1 MDNAKD
7 ILKKRKSNR
16 ERLEKEAPDLYHGF
30 NELVKRYYK
39 HGALDRKQKELMAVA
54 ASVATRCIPC
64 LANHANNA
72 ILAGAKRDEVLEA
85 AAIGIEF
92 GGGPFIS
99 YSTLTFQDGSTIIT
113 HNKGISKEHSASG
126 PPEIKITAEII
137 KGTGRFEGIKGTVST
152 WNKAMPL
159 EKGELGEKILGET
172 TLTYTLPKK

>member
-16 ERLEKEAPDLYHGF
+16 ERLEKEAPDIYHGF
-30 NELVKRYYK
+30 NELMKHYYK

-54 ASVATRCIPC
+54 ASVATRCIPW

-92 GGGPFIS
+92 GGGPSFVIVRDN
-99 YSTLTFQDGSTIIT
+99 LLDFLDDI
-113 HNKGISKEHSASG
+113 
-126 PPEIKITAEII
+126 
-137 KGTGRFEGIKGTVST
+137 
-152 WNKAMPL
+152 
-159 EKGELGEKILGET
+159 EKK
-172 TLTYTLPKK
+172 